1 MRIFTQ
7 YIDTKFINSLAD
19 LQQGDLQIASANI
32 LQNLYKIHYV
42 YNFDTYVF
50 CSSLIDSEIH
60 QFITEFAKQKRIV
73 VYHPDIVLDNI
84 ISGLP
89 DSCRHI
95 SHQENQKTTTIPY
108 LVNSHIFMQYTGS
121 VARRPEILCFLD
133 NYTSIPDHLVSLLYP
148 NSRLPIKV
156 FSKYIQHPQNLGILN
171 EYEKAQLLNNT
182 QYYLNLDTQYEVEAA
197 MCGAVVVDILNEQ
210 TIQPVPLNSLAPY
223 QTYQEFLSELL

>member
-19 LQQGDLQIASANI
+19 LQQADMQIASANI

-42 YNFDTYVF
+42 YNFDTYFF
-50 CSSLIDSEIH
+50 CASLIDNEIH
-60 QFITEFAKQKRIV
+60 QFITEFAKQKTII
-73 VYHPDIVLDNI
+73 VYHPDKVLDNI
-84 ISGLP
+84 ISVLP

-95 SHQENQKTTTIPY
+95 SHQEHKKTIVIPY
-108 LVNSHIFMQYTGS
+108 LVNSHIFMQYAGS
-121 VARRPEILCFLD
+121 IPRRPDILCFLD
-133 NYTSIPDHLVSLLYP
+133 NYASIPDRLVSLLYP

-171 EYEKAQLLNNT
+171 EYEKAKLLNNT

-197 MCGAVVVDILNEQ
+197 MCGAVVVDIVDEQ
-210 TIQPVPLNSLAPY
+210 TIQPIKPNSLSPY